1 MTNYRPISLLSIFNQ
16 LLEKIIYKR
25 LISFIEKHNILY
37 KNQFGFRSKHST
49 IQAILS
55 TIDKVQGAIEDGKYS
70 CGIFLDLSKAFDTV
84 NHNILLQKLEHYGIR
99 GIVNEWFKSYLKN
112 RKQFVSIGHVKS
124 ETLNISCGVPQ
135 GSVLGPLLFL
145 LYINDIHKSSDI
157 LDFHLFADNS
167 SLFYTYLSI
176 LESTVSNELVS
187 VHEWLCANKLSLNI
201 EKTSYVVI

>member
-1 MTNYRPISLLSIFNQ
+1 LSTGVVPDKFKVASVIPIYKKGSHIILTNYRPISLLSIFNQ

-99 GIVNEWFKSYLKN
+99 GIVNE
-112 RKQFVSIGHVKS
+112 
-124 ETLNISCGVPQ
+124 
-135 GSVLGPLLFL
+135 
-145 LYINDIHKSSDI
+145 
-157 LDFHLFADNS
+157 
-167 SLFYTYLSI
+167 
-176 LESTVSNELVS
+176 
-187 VHEWLCANKLSLNI
+187 
-201 EKTSYVVI
+201 

>member
-1 MTNYRPISLLSIFNQ
+1 MVYCSLSTGVVPDKFKVASVIPIYKKGSHIILTNYRPISLLSIFNQ

-99 GIVNEWFKSYLKN
+99 GIVNE
-112 RKQFVSIGHVKS
+112 
-124 ETLNISCGVPQ
+124 
-135 GSVLGPLLFL
+135 
-145 LYINDIHKSSDI
+145 
-157 LDFHLFADNS
+157 
-167 SLFYTYLSI
+167 
-176 LESTVSNELVS
+176 
-187 VHEWLCANKLSLNI
+187 
-201 EKTSYVVI
+201 

>member
-1 MTNYRPISLLSIFNQ
+1 LSTGVVPDKFKVASVIPIYKKGSHIILTNYRPISLLSIFNQ

-37 KNQFGFRSKHST
+37 KKQFGFRSKHST

-99 GIVNEWFKSYLKN
+99 GIVNE
-112 RKQFVSIGHVKS
+112 
-124 ETLNISCGVPQ
+124 
-135 GSVLGPLLFL
+135 
-145 LYINDIHKSSDI
+145 
-157 LDFHLFADNS
+157 
-167 SLFYTYLSI
+167 
-176 LESTVSNELVS
+176 
-187 VHEWLCANKLSLNI
+187 
-201 EKTSYVVI
+201 

>member
-1 MTNYRPISLLSIFNQ
+1 LTNYRPISLLSIFNQ

-37 KNQFGFRSKHST
+37 KKQFGFRSKHST

-99 GIVNEWFKSYLKN
+99 GIVNE
-112 RKQFVSIGHVKS
+112 
-124 ETLNISCGVPQ
+124 
-135 GSVLGPLLFL
+135 
-145 LYINDIHKSSDI
+145 
-157 LDFHLFADNS
+157 
-167 SLFYTYLSI
+167 
-176 LESTVSNELVS
+176 
-187 VHEWLCANKLSLNI
+187 
-201 EKTSYVVI
+201 